1 MKRLI
6 GLVVIFT
13 LLGVGTVQA
22 RQLEWPEG
30 WSEEKLVG
38 QYSIFS
44 QRFGAA
50 FDEDSEIFYIAGLTG
65 SRGDMKVVLDFLKP
79 GRDIAHIGR
88 FFVREDIY
96 FADFPKVFV
105 VESGKI
111 IVTWLEE
118 IDRNRHLNFRV
129 LDGEGNFIREGKI
142 LQSPRRITNL
152 SGKVDDQKRVHLAWT
167 GLGDTGLEIHYARIS
182 QLGELELGPIQITS
196 SEKFSYKGIIIGD
209 DNYLNLFWIELQQ
222 FSADLQYRRYNH
234 AGEPEGP
241 IITVAQVSMMDRA
254 GLPVLD
260 INLDAAKDNED
271 NIHLV
276 WNAQGDGAALFRSGS
291 DIFYARFKDGEM
303 KINPRNLIAYWADA
317 HNPTIAARDGQLHI
331 SWEDHLRS
339 PVRISYFSSGEVG
352 KVPTD
357 TVNLNIG
364 TNSAFSPRVF
374 LDGEGRAHV
383 FWYNFFQDQ
392 RMIEV
397 KTINNRYPEGPSF
410 WYRVGL
416 GTENPF
422 QRLGYI
428 LGLNF
433 FLALLNSLT
442 QLHFLFIL
450 LVLLGYAGRFFNLR
464 DHTWLVVLTGFAFI
478 ILLQETGWYYRPQ
491 FVDRGMELM
500 NAGVAGLL
508 VIIFLKTFK
517 DWVGIKDTV
526 GQFIVF
532 WLFIYWHTF
541 FSFIPHYIQDI
552 IP

>member
-1 MKRLI
+1 MKKLI
-6 GLVVIFT
+6 GLLVIFT
-13 LLGVGTVQA
+13 LFGIGSIQA
-22 RQLEWPEG
+22 RQLDWPEG
-30 WSEEKLVG
+30 WSEENLVG

-44 QRFGAA
+44 QRFGSA
-50 FDEDSEIFYIAGLTG
+50 FDRESEIFYIAGLIG
-65 SRGDMKVVLDFLKP
+65 SRGDMKVVLDSLKAGP
-79 GRDIAHIGR
+79 NVEPIGR
-88 FFVREDIY
+88 HFIREDIY
-96 FADFPKVFV
+96 FADFPRVFV
-105 VESGKI
+105 GASGKI

-118 IDRNRHLNFRV
+118 INRNRHLRFKV
-129 LDGEGNFIREGKI
+129 LDPEGNLIREGEI
-142 LQSPRRITNL
+142 LESPRRISNL
-152 SGKVDDQKRVHLAWT
+152 YGKVDDRGRVHLSWT

-182 QLGELELGPIQITS
+182 QLGELELGPIQLTS
-196 SEKFSYKGIIIGD
+196 SDKFSYRGLIIGD
-209 DNYLNLFWIELQQ
+209 DNYLNLFWVELQQ
-222 FSADLQYRRYNH
+222 FSADLQYRRYNQQ
-234 AGEPEGP
+234 GEPEGP

-260 INLDAAKDNED
+260 ISLDAVKDRED

-291 DIFYARFKDGEM
+291 DIFYTRFKNGEM
-303 KINPRNLIAYWADA
+303 EINPRNLIAYWADA
-317 HNPTIAARDGQLHI
+317 QNPSIAIEGNHLHI
-331 SWEDHLRS
+331 AWEDHLRS
-339 PVRISYFSSGEVG
+339 PVRISYFASVEVG
-352 KVPTD
+352 EVPTD

-374 LDGEGRAHV
+374 LDGEGNAHV

-397 KTINNRYPEGPSF
+397 KTINNRYPDRPSF

-422 QRLGYI
+422 QRLWYI
-428 LGLNF
+428 LGLNL
-433 FLALLNSLT
+433 FLSLLNSLT
-442 QLHFLFIL
+442 QLHFLVIL
-450 LVLLGYAGRFFNLR
+450 LAILAYAGRFFDLR
-464 DHTWLVVLTGFAFI
+464 AHTWLVALTGFAFI
-478 ILLQETGWYYRPQ
+478 FLLQETGWYYRPQ

-500 NAGVAGLL
+500 NAGIAGLL
-508 VIIFLKTFK
+508 VIIFFKTFK
-517 DWVGIKDTV
+517 DWLGIKDMV